1 MKGAIKLNENDKDDL
16 ATAIGALTE
25 LHDSGK
31 ADSDFLHYIG
41 MLCLSLAERVERRER
56 VEKPR

>member
-1 MKGAIKLNENDKDDL
+1 MKGAIKLDENDKDDL
-16 ATAIGALTE
+16 ATAINVLTE
-25 LHDSGK
+25 LHDTGK

-56 VEKPR
+56 VKKPR